1 MNYVTQGILDDNFSI
16 GPTLMNDQA
25 LSLLL
30 IKRDELNINYK
41 LMKRSQIKK
50 VKDTILIIF

>member
-25 LSLLL
+25 LSLL

-50 VKDTILIIF
+50 VKDAILIIF